1 MDFTYNLV
9 CEREKYKKIAE
20 EMDRTFAELAVY

>member
-1 MDFTYNLV
+1 LDFTYNLAS
-9 CEREKYKKIAE
+9 EREKYKKIAE